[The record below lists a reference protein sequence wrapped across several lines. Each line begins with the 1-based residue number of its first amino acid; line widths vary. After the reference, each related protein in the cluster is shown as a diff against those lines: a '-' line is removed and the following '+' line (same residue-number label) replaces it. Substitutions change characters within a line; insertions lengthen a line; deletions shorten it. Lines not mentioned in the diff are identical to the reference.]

1 MQSFRLARPWLALA
15 IACGHV
21 AAAEPV
27 TVQVTGTRY
36 DQRREDTAS
45 TVVLGR
51 AQLAAAGDRTLAEA
65 LQRVPGVTVD
75 ITGRGTEI
83 RMRGLGA
90 GYTQVLLNGV
100 PAPAGFSVDTLAPEL
115 VEKVEIVRAASAEL
129 GTQAIAGTVNIVLR
143 KSAGKAGRELN
154 AATERLGR
162 RWSPRA
168 GAQWSGKDVHWS
180 WLAGVDVQRT
190 AQPERQLQQERSSDG
205 ARDTV
210 FDSLGVIDS
219 AALTPR
225 LTWKR
230 GDTDTVTSQ
239 SFASA
244 TRRRIGLAGRETLL
258 AGAATD
264 FPELDSRFRARTTL
278 LRSDLTWLHRLDSSA
293 TLELT
298 AGASHHPRSTDFT
311 FAGHAGGSTTTRH
324 VQADIG
330 DDLLLTKGKFTAVP
344 VGHHALVA
352 GWDVSRG
359 DRKQT
364 RVEQEYAPDGTLN
377 FTLDQRYR
385 GRIDRAA
392 FYVQDDWT
400 DGAWS
405 LSAGLRHETLATT
418 IANAT
423 GLRQAS
429 RLWSPVLQAALKL
442 AADTT
447 WRAGA
452 SRTFKAPTM
461 VELIPRRYTA
471 DNGNSATNPDTEGN
485 PALRPELA
493 WGIDTGIERYLGP
506 DALVGASVY
515 ARRIDDVTLQQL
527 YRDGGRWVSR
537 PANSGRASTHGVA
550 FEARLA
556 LTPALSVRGDVAR
569 NWSRVAA
576 VPGPDNRLDRQAP
589 VSGTLGLD
597 YRTGTLGFGANF
609 GYQGA
614 ARSRPSLLLA
624 SSTAPSRKLDAYATW
639 QVAPGW
645 RLRLDAV
652 NLLRQDSVAR
662 RAYSADADAS
672 ANSGGDWRETVTAT
686 QTRTALRIG
695 LEMRQ

>member
-1 MQSFRLARPWLALA
+1 MQSFRLACPWLTLA

-27 TVQVTGTRY
+27 TVQIMGTRY

-45 TVVLGR
+45 TIVLGR
-51 AQLAAAGDRTLAEA
+51 AQLAVAGDRTLAEA
-65 LQRVPGVTVD
+65 LQRVPGITVD
-75 ITGRGTEI
+75 ATGRGTEI
-83 RMRGLGA
+83 RMRGLGT

-154 AATERLGR
+154 AAIERLGR

-168 GAQWSGKDVHWS
+168 GAQWSGKDAYWS
-180 WLAGVDVQRT
+180 WLAGVNVQRT
-190 AQPERQLQQERSSDG
+190 AQPERQLQQERGSDG

-210 FDSLGVIDS
+210 FDSLGVVDT

-225 LTWKR
+225 LTWKPD
-230 GDTDTVTSQ
+230 DTDTVTSQ
-239 SFASA
+239 SFASV
-244 TRRRIGLAGRETLL
+244 TRRRTALTGRETLL

-264 FPELDSRFRARTTL
+264 FPELDSRFRARATL
-278 LRSDLTWLHRLDSSA
+278 LRSDLTWLHRFDPGA

-298 AGASHHPRSTDFT
+298 AGASHHPRTTDFT
-311 FAGHAGGSTTTRH
+311 FAGNAGGATTTRH

-364 RVEQEYAPDGTLN
+364 RVEQEYAPDGTVN
-377 FTLDQRYR
+377 FALDQRYR
-385 GRIDRAA
+385 GRIDRTA
-392 FYVQDDWT
+392 FYVQDDWRA
-400 DGAWS
+400 GAWS

-418 IANAT
+418 IAGAAGT
-423 GLRQAS
+423 RQAS

-447 WRAGA
+447 WRAGV
-452 SRTFKAPTM
+452 SRTFKASTM
-461 VELIPRRYTA
+461 FELIPRRYTA

-493 WGIDTGIERYLGP
+493 WGIDTGIERYLGA
-506 DALVGASVY
+506 DALVGASAY

-527 YRDGGRWVSR
+527 YRDGARWISR

-550 FEARLA
+550 LEARLA
-556 LTPALSVRGDVAR
+556 LTPALSMRADVAR

-576 VPGPDNRLDRQAP
+576 IPGPDNRLDRQAP

-597 YRTGTLGFGANF
+597 YRTGALALGANF

-614 ARSRPSLLLA
+614 ARARPAARLT
-624 SSTAPSRKLDAYATW
+624 TATSAQRKLDAYAAW

-645 RLRLDAV
+645 RLRIDAI

-662 RAYSADADAS
+662 RTYFADADAS
-672 ANSGGDWRETVTAT
+672 ADGGDWREAVTAT

-695 LEMRQ
+695 LEIRQ